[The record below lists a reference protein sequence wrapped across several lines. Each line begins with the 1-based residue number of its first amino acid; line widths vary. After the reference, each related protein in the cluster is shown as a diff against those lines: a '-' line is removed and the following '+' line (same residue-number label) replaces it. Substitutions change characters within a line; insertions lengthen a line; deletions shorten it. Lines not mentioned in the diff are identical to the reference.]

1 MDTMEWLL
9 ETENPSVRFRALDEL
24 LGRGDTAEALE
35 AKRFIPSSAPV
46 LSLLGKM
53 HPDGYWQQKNQQNGR
68 VLGEGTEY
76 GSFGTTHF
84 CLAYCAELGLD
95 KTHPLVA
102 KAAERYLGLQKEDGD
117 WQGHM
122 SCLYAYNIR
131 TFVKLGYRGDQRV
144 QRAIDFMLETVRPG
158 GGYLCDMHEKPG
170 KRQEKSCIR
179 GSTKALLAFAELPE
193 YWQHER
199 CLALA
204 DYFLE
209 RNGVYTRK
217 DPAVFVNGDMERS
230 CFPVIWRTNVWEV
243 LYALAKMGYG
253 RDERLRDAWN
263 VLDSRKDDQGRCR
276 LDWTPAQCPWKVGKA
291 GEPNK
296 WITLYCL
303 LAGKYAEHVSYDR
316 LRGNA
321 DAGTV

>member
-24 LGRGDTAEALE
+24 LGRGETAEALE
-35 AKRFIPSSAPV
+35 AKRSIPSSAPV

-95 KTHPLVA
+95 KSHPLVA
-102 KAAERYLGLQKEDGD
+102 KAAERYLGLQQEDGD

-144 QRAIDFMLETVRPG
+144 QRAIDLLLETVRPG
-158 GGYLCDMHEKPG
+158 GGYLCDMHESPVKGRKRAASAAPPRRCWRSRNCRNIGSMSAASRWWTTFWSGTASTHG
-170 KRQEKSCIR
+170 KTLQFL
-179 GSTKALLAFAELPE
+179 STM
-193 YWQHER
+193 
-199 CLALA
+199 
-204 DYFLE
+204 
-209 RNGVYTRK
+209 T
-217 DPAVFVNGDMERS
+217 
-230 CFPVIWRTNVWEV
+230 
-243 LYALAKMGYG
+243 
-253 RDERLRDAWN
+253 
-263 VLDSRKDDQGRCR
+263 
-276 LDWTPAQCPWKVGKA
+276 
-291 GEPNK
+291 
-296 WITLYCL
+296 
-303 LAGKYAEHVSYDR
+303 
-316 LRGNA
+316 
-321 DAGTV
+321 